1 MSTVKN
7 VFLMGGVGNQLFQI
21 ARACSHREN
30 GCEVSILRLSRNE
43 KHIYRLIGFTHHEDW
58 IDIDRVL
65 NKLDIN
71 TKEVSY
77 SQMLTLMFL
86 FILRKLGVN
95 RYFDT
100 KIDEAPNSYTKF
112 IDVGYYQS
120 EKHLTSNS
128 VKEVGNALID
138 LLGISSDKDNSGIVL
153 HIRGDDFFEA
163 DRLKGYDIERVKDL
177 ARRRKLKIHIVT
189 NDKKFAL
196 EVCGSSENIFV
207 NDSSS
212 ARDDFI
218 FLGRSNVLFLSNST
232 FAFWAAT
239 VASISNSAEVFAS
252 NNSSWKNLINL
263 VDINCCT

>member
-1 MSTVKN
+1 MTTVKN

-30 GCEVSILRLSRNE
+30 GYEVCILQLSRN
-43 KHIYRLIGFTHHEDW
+43 KKSIYRLIGFTHHDDW

-65 NKLDIN
+65 HKLAFK

-77 SQMLTLMFL
+77 SQMLFV
-86 FILRKLGVN
+86 LRKLGVN

-100 KIDEAPNSYTKF
+100 KIDEAPNSYKKF

-120 EKHLTSNS
+120 KEHLTSNS

-138 LLGISSDKDNSGIVL
+138 LLGISSDKDNAGIVL
-153 HIRGDDFFEA
+153 HIRGGDFFEA
-163 DRLKGYDIERVKDL
+163 DRLKDYDVERVKDL
-177 ARRRKLKIHIVT
+177 ARRRKLKIHVVT

-196 EVCGSSENIFV
+196 EICGSSENIFV
-207 NDSSS
+207 IDSSS

-239 VASISNSAEVFAS
+239 VASISNDAELFAS
-252 NNSSWKNLINL
+252 NSFPWKPLINL
-263 VDINCCT
+263 VDINCCS